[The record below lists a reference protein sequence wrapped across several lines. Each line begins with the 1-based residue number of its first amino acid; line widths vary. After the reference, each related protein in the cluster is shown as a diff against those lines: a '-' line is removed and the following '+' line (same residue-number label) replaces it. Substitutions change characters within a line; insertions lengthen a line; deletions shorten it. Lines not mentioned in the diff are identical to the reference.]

1 MRERERE
8 RERKREGRYE
18 LKRGKGNNNEQYTPL
33 EAADSKEKAA
43 LGAASG
49 VGWALTWSK
58 REKEKRNKITQEEN
72 IRETR
77 K

>member
-1 MRERERE
+1 MRKKKKE
-8 RERKREGRYE
+8 KGRYE

-43 LGAASG
+43 LGAASR